1 MVGHQEKGNAMSST
15 AEQDGTT
22 DDEGLRAA
30 STLARALF
38 GKLLIVSHDAGS
50 LLGRETAY
58 RDLLAELTEMRE
70 AADEA
75 LKRSPKSELV
85 LAEIMALQ
93 KLISHFTPAPEFFA
107 HKGDERTD
115 SLRDYCEHIGLAHI
129 ADGFKR
135 SAAKHR

>member
-1 MVGHQEKGNAMSST
+1 MSST
-15 AEQDGTT
+15 AGQDGTT
-22 DDEGLRAA
+22 DNEGLRAA

-58 RDLLAELTEMRE
+58 RDLLGELDEMRKQ
-70 AADEA
+70 ADEA
-75 LKRSPKSELV
+75 LTRSPKSELI

-93 KLISHFTPAPEFFA
+93 KLIAHFTPAPEYFA

-115 SLRDYCEHIGLAHI
+115 NLRDYCEHIGLAHI
-129 ADGFKR
+129 ADEFRR